1 MARLSL
7 EDQAQRAAAYHDF
20 QVLTPI
26 FGRRGWLSLYWLAVK
41 RYAQYCAVARAL
53 DLVGERWTL
62 LVVRS
67 LLMGPQRYT
76 DLRDALPGIATD
88 LLTAR
93 LRTLEEAGYVRRR
106 QLPRPAAVAVY
117 ELTDAGWQLGPVVLA
132 LARLGVE
139 QLGAPAADDE
149 VNADALVLL
158 LRASYRGAP
167 PSDDPGPSY
176 QLELDGEPYTVTV
189 HPGWVE
195 TRRGAGGDP
204 VCTLR
209 TSPRTLGEILAGA
222 VAAETALGDGRL
234 ELDGPAGELDHFLA
248 NFSFAA
254 VPAR

>member
-1 MARLSL
+1 VNFLILR
-7 EDQAQRAAAYHDF
+7 
-20 QVLTPI
+20 
-26 FGRRGWLSLYWLAVK
+26 AVK

-106 QLPRPAAVAVY
+106 QLPRPAAVGVY
-117 ELTDAGWQLGPVVLA
+117 ELTEAGWQLGPVVLA
-132 LARLGVE
+132 LARLGVAR
-139 QLGAPAADDE
+139 LGAPAAEDD

-158 LRASYRGAP
+158 LRASFRGEQGAE
-167 PSDDPGPSY
+167 PGPSY
-176 QLELDGEPYTVTV
+176 QLELDGEPYAVAV

-195 TRRGAGGDP
+195 TRRGAAPDP
-204 VCTLR
+204 AFTLR
-209 TSPRTLGEILAGA
+209 TSARTLAEILSGELPAK
-222 VAAETALGDGRL
+222 AAMADGRL
-234 ELDGPAGELDHFLA
+234 EHDGRAGAFAEFLA
-248 NFSFAA
+248 TFSFPDA
-254 VPAR
+254 PAR